1 LNEEAAGASEGLKTL
16 SPMNTSHTAS
26 SATDCSRQPMLFQ
39 DLGPR
44 KVVADFSGG
53 TLSSDGGVL
62 LLRQIDQQLGL
73 SRALAGCFC
82 DQRDPH
88 FVDHSLPQLLAQ
100 RLYGLALGYEDLNDH
115 NQLRR
120 DPLLATACEK
130 KDPWGQDRFNP
141 AHRGI
146 ALAGASTLNRLELSN
161 NRASRGHKLPHDP
174 QKLEAC
180 LLEMAVRCL
189 PKHAREIVLD
199 LDAMGH
205 RLHGL
210 QEGGHFSAY
219 YDDYCYLPLYVL
231 VGDLPLWAQLRTS
244 DQDGA
249 AGVVPAL
256 EKIVAAIRKR
266 CRRARII
273 VRGDGGF
280 CRDEIMLWCEGQGVF
295 YCLGLSKNSVLL
307 ERLGPALADARARR
321 CLCGAASVRVFA
333 EFDYQTAKTWSR
345 PRRVV
350 GKAEVMA
357 AGENP
362 RFVVTNLPAKG
373 FKGDKD
379 RARFSARL
387 TKNSLC
393 AGRDGE
399 CAQATGVGLAGR
411 STEHALPGKQ
421 PTAFVVGDAGLS
433 VDGTGTGA
441 GLGRDGTGAGDGGHG
456 ALEALESGGAS
467 DGERAPG
474 VCAFEQRLS
483 AAGAVSALPS
493 AVDGDGAGQRLTEE
507 QSRKGGRGRQSE
519 AAGGRGVS

>member
-1 LNEEAAGASEGLKTL
+1 
-16 SPMNTSHTAS
+16 
-26 SATDCSRQPMLFQ
+26 MLFQ

-62 LLRQIDQQLGL
+62 LLRQVDQQLGL
-73 SRALAGCFC
+73 SRALAGCFH

-115 NQLRR
+115 NELRR

-161 NRASRGHKLPHDP
+161 NQATRGHKLPHDP
-174 QKLEAC
+174 AQIEAC
-180 LLEMAVRCL
+180 LLELAVRCL

-205 RLHGL
+205 LLHGG
-210 QEGGHFSAY
+210 QEGRHFSAY
-219 YDDYCYLPLYVL
+219 YDDYCYLPLYIL

-249 AGVVPAL
+249 AGVVGAL

-295 YCLGLSKNSVLL
+295 YCLGLSKNCVLL

-321 CLCGAASVRVFA
+321 CLCGAATVRVFA
-333 EFDYQTAKTWSR
+333 EFEYQTGKTWSR
-345 PRRVV
+345 ARRVV

-373 FKGDKD
+373 FKGDRD
-379 RARFSARL
+379 RARFTAPRLYEEFYCARGQMENVL
-387 TKNSLC
+387 KQQVLDLQADRLSTHYLASNQLRLWLATLAYLLMERVRTLGL
-393 AGRDGE
+393 AGTE
-399 CAQATGVGLAGR
+399 LAQATVGTVRLKLLKVAAQVTVSVR
-411 STEHALPGKQ
+411 R
-421 PTAFVVGDAGLS
+421 VYVRLS
-433 VDGTGTGA
+433 SAYPLQEVFR
-441 GLGRDGTGAGDGGHG
+441 LCH
-456 ALEALESGGAS
+456 
-467 DGERAPG
+467 
-474 VCAFEQRLS
+474 QRLMELATAS
-483 AAGAVSALPS
+483 G
-493 AVDGDGAGQRLTEE
+493 
-507 QSRKGGRGRQSE
+507 
-519 AAGGRGVS
+519 